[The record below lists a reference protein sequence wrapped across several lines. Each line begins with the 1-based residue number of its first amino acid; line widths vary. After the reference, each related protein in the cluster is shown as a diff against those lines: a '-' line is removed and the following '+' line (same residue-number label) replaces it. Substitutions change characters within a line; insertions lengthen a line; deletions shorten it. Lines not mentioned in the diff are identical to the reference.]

1 MFTGVMLSAMTPFA
15 RLIITL
21 FSSLSAFFSCTVFP
35 VIPPGLK
42 YLVQSGRL
50 SSHGHA
56 R

>member
-15 RLIITL
+15 SLILTL

-42 YLVQSGRL
+42 YLVQSGCL